1 MVPVNIDKLV
11 NDYEKTEEN
20 IRILTTRGVILTHK
34 LSNAIEYVDERGNSP
49 VGVDEVA
56 NNEELIEDINKQLSR
71 VNEGIEAL
79 NNIRYT
85 LYRQLEAFK
94 KQIES
99 QRSAQSSMSIR
110 RSRRITNPLA
120 RGTKRRNK
128 KRNKKTKLSMISL
141 P

>member
-1 MVPVNIDKLV
+1 MKPVNIDKLV
-11 NDYEKTEEN
+11 NDYENTEEN
-20 IRILTTRGVILTHK
+20 IRILTNRGVILTHK
-34 LSNAIEYVDERGNSP
+34 LSNAIEYVDEQGNSP

-85 LYRQLEAFK
+85 LYRQLEAIK
-94 KQIES
+94 KQIER
-99 QRSAQSSMSIR
+99 QRSAQSSMSNR

-128 KRNKKTKLSMISL
+128 KRNKKHKN
-141 P
+141 